1 MSNPFRSVAL
11 PHVIMFW
18 KWNIRLC
25 TRSGLHAQNK
35 SLYICA
41 LPLFWV
47 ASVCCLCFLTP
58 TRAQVC
64 MKSCLFPMVAL
75 YVLSTDLTVFI
86 TFKTKYQK
94 SNDWMSF
101 FLNETNSIA
110 VWPQILIAY
119 NQPLDCHFISLYDSM
134 ADSENGQFISF
145 TCLSFVCRH
154 LGDLNYLSISF
165 FGSCAHPW

>member
-1 MSNPFRSVAL
+1 MPGPLWVPVWGSVSQASPGPSLWPLLLEETLGKSGECQRLRAQFKCPLYQYLCRYPVRSASSVRVINCDSQIIRCRPCSTLFFFLMSNPFRSVAL

-64 MKSCLFPMVAL
+64 M
-75 YVLSTDLTVFI
+75 
-86 TFKTKYQK
+86 
-94 SNDWMSF
+94 
-101 FLNETNSIA
+101 
-110 VWPQILIAY
+110 
-119 NQPLDCHFISLYDSM
+119 
-134 ADSENGQFISF
+134 
-145 TCLSFVCRH
+145 
-154 LGDLNYLSISF
+154 
-165 FGSCAHPW
+165 